1 MHVANAARPFNVHC
15 FITQINL
22 FHQGKFLRQNEF
34 DVFDQETRRR
44 YRGKVFLFDRSIV
57 FAEKL
62 EEKVLHYRGNY
73 PKDVTGIREY
83 DEGKKFDLFIGK
95 SGNRQIELSSNEFG
109 LIQAWVNLVKE
120 MLVKSIEQGKSWRV

>member
-1 MHVANAARPFNVHC
+1 M
-15 FITQINL
+15 

-34 DVFDQETRRR
+34 DVFDQESRRR

-57 FAEKL
+57 YAEKL

-83 DEGKKFDLFIGK
+83 DEGKKFELFIGK
-95 SGNRQIELSSNEFG
+95 SGQRQIELSSNEFG
-109 LIQAWVNLVKE
+109 LIQTWVNLVKD
-120 MLVKSIEQGKSWRV
+120 MLVKSIEQGKSVTHSNRIEALKQFSRKT